1 MSAIG
6 WRIHLLALCHVGIS
20 YSNCL
25 FSDAL
30 FLKKVYNKK
39 LSYNLIMVIFDIEY
53 LHEFGGFMP
62 VGKLLRNKKCMMA
75 KLENSIQ
82 KDSLLKHEWPV
93 LMALLSDISNRL
105 TLPVTRCRKLRLRT
119 CPGLSAFELKS
130 KHLRLYVMREDY
142 TGIIMTIG
150 GRKTEQKSD
159 IQSLQ
164 KIILEYCQYRM
175 RK

>member
-1 MSAIG
+1 M
-6 WRIHLLALCHVGIS
+6 
-20 YSNCL
+20 
-25 FSDAL
+25 
-30 FLKKVYNKK
+30 KKESEIK

-93 LMALLSDISNRL
+93 LMALLSDMSHRL
-105 TLPVTRCRKLRLRT
+105 SLPVTRCRKLRLRT
-119 CPGLSAFELKS
+119 CPGPSSFELKS
-130 KHLRLYVMREDY
+130 RHLRLYVMREDY
-142 TGIIMTIG
+142 SGIIMTIG

-159 IQSLQ
+159 ILSLQ

-175 RK
+175 R